1 MESIYKIEAK
11 KPSGRYVLAVY
22 HNQVLREIKFYGE
35 GWTDVM
41 IKGIFSLV
49 AVTEDLAKTT
59 EESKVIY
66 TKI

>member
-1 MESIYKIEAK
+1 MESIYKIEPK

-35 GWTDVM
+35 GWTD
-41 IKGIFSLV
+41 I
-49 AVTEDLAKTT
+49 TT
-59 EESKVIY
+59 EESKISY

>member
-11 KPSGRYVLAVY
+11 KPSGRYVLVVY
-22 HNQVLREIKFYGE
+22 HNRILREIKFYGE
-35 GWTDVM
+35 GWTDIM
-41 IKGIFSLV
+41 IKGMFSLV
-49 AVTEDLAKTT
+49 AVTEDFAKTT